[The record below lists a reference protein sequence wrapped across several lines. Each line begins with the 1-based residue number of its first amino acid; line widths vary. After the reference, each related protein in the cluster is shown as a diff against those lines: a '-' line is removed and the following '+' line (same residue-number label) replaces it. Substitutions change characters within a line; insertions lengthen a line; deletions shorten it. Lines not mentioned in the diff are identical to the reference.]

1 MGIEFRTKKNRNK
14 KEKKQKMLLLPVL
27 LSVMFAACSAQQ
39 QSFSWKQVPA
49 SQKLICLVTPNQQ
62 FACRKPGGSTHSCQ
76 AVTVDDYVKP
86 LHFDVYIGLCNDE
99 VKSGVTK
106 MHRSDLK
113 ADICLY
119 PKNDKPSVA
128 IRIPDRKCYNW
139 LSRFV
144 QSQMTKDIEP
154 EKIGA
159 LISWADLKEVLKKQN
174 EKEIKKN
181 DKRHNH
187 TF

>member
-1 MGIEFRTKKNRNK
+1 
-14 KEKKQKMLLLPVL
+14 MLLLPVL

-62 FACRKPGGSTHSCQ
+62 FACRKPDGSTHSCQ

-119 PKNDKPSVA
+119 PKTDKLGPIIVYTSTKNDKPSVA

-159 LISWADLKEVLKKQN
+159 LISLADLKEHLKKQN
-174 EKEIKKN
+174 EQEIKKN

-187 TF
+187 IF